1 MSNGKSCGTSCYFQR
16 QVVKERLQVI
26 IEDSSNLQFLDA
38 RLPYKYNLFKPVQ
51 ICQPLRGNEIFVRE
65 IVHHCSQIIVEN
77 DRELKMKCT
86 CSIFIDFFVFSKNAL
101 YSD

>member
-1 MSNGKSCGTSCYFQR
+1 MSNVANLVTSCHLQR

-38 RLPYKYNLFKPVQ
+38 RLPYKYHLFKPTQ

-65 IVHHCSQIIVEN
+65 IVN
-77 DRELKMKCT
+77 
-86 CSIFIDFFVFSKNAL
+86 
-101 YSD
+101 YS